1 MGEMQGELCQG
12 GLAYCL
18 VLGEHAQLIDS
29 HHHLWN
35 PARGDYGWMPKDNKI
50 LFRQYDLNDLTNVA
64 EANGISQT
72 VLVQAAPSV
81 HETEYMLGIADSTP
95 LIGGVVGWI
104 DFEDRQ
110 DRQHL
115 DRLAQ
120 HPKLKSIRPMVQDIE
135 DDNWLHRDDI
145 QWAFSAIMELNLC
158 FDALGFAKHA
168 APFLEIFQRYP
179 GMKAVI
185 NHCFKPQIADAEIDD
200 WAKDIERLASQTG
213 AFIKLSGLVTEA
225 GDRAHAEAMQPYID
239 HVISNFGPERV
250 MWGSDWPVSR
260 LSMEYGDWLSLA
272 KSMTE
277 GLGAKADAAIYK
289 ETARRFYDL

>member
-1 MGEMQGELCQG
+1 M
-12 GLAYCL
+12 
-18 VLGEHAQLIDS
+18 IDS

-35 PARGDYGWMPKDNKI
+35 PARGDYGWMPPDNEI
-50 LFRQYDLNDLTNVA
+50 LFRPYDLNDLTQVA
-64 EANGISQT
+64 QTNGITQT

-81 HETEYMLGIADSTP
+81 HETEYMLGIADSSP

-104 DFEDRQ
+104 DFEDRE
-110 DRQHL
+110 DRKHL

-135 DDNWLHRDDI
+135 DDDWLLRDDI
-145 QWAFSAIMELNLC
+145 QWAFSAIMELDLG

-168 APFLEIFQRYP
+168 VPFLEIFQRYP
-179 GMKAVI
+179 EMKVVI
-185 NHCFKPQIADAEIDD
+185 DHCFKPQIVDAEIED
-200 WAKDIERLASQTG
+200 WANDIENLANQTG

-225 GDRAHAEAMQPYID
+225 GDRANAEAMQPYVD
-239 HVISNFGPERV
+239 HVVACFGPDRV

-260 LSMEYGDWLSLA
+260 LSMEYGDWLALA

-277 GLGAKADAAIYK
+277 RLGPDADAAIY
-289 ETARRFYDL
+289 EQTARRFYDL